1 MIVYRIGKKKY
12 AGDLSGRGAQLAGGR
27 WNRKGIP
34 AIYTSES
41 RALSLLEVAVH
52 VPLGIV
58 PESFVLIT
66 LDVPDPF
73 IEVLDPQLLPANWQ
87 AFPPTDETQQLG
99 DQFLTG
105 MKHLALKVPSAI
117 VRQEVNVI
125 LNPMHPDIKQVHV
138 MLIEDFP
145 MDPRLLH
152 HQ

>member
-73 IEVLDPQLLPANWQ
+73 IEVLDPQLLPAN
-87 AFPPTDETQQLG
+87 
-99 DQFLTG
+99 
-105 MKHLALKVPSAI
+105 
-117 VRQEVNVI
+117 
-125 LNPMHPDIKQVHV
+125 
-138 MLIEDFP
+138 
-145 MDPRLLH
+145 
-152 HQ
+152 